1 MPPAPRRPP
10 YLTHLRV
17 LEPVAHL
24 PRPTRERWLRYADGR
39 PDRRELEGAAFTDSV
54 RRLAARPPVP
64 LPPRESKEGLLVEL
78 DGELYVCPQQ
88 PRLQAWHVLGSVD
101 ELVGAGVL
109 GDVVPATLREQA
121 VADLA
126 AHAGAGGEV
135 RLFTRTATWQVPLA
149 WFVLFE
155 GSERDLRL
163 DGERSLRYRT
173 RMGAARRR
181 CARALRTSREH
192 LAETDVVDDL
202 EQLGR
207 WLEDFDPRS
216 LVELDYGGLVD
227 LLDDL
232 SLRGDD
238 SASDVAE
245 GLAALADGD
254 MTSAAAAYQR
264 LSTRWQ
270 KLALLARAS

>member
-1 MPPAPRRPP
+1 MPAAARRPP

-17 LEPVAHL
+17 FEPVAHL
-24 PRPTRERWLRYADGR
+24 PGPSRDRWLRYADGR
-39 PDRRELEGAAFTDSV
+39 PGRRELEGAAFTDSV

-88 PRLQAWHVLGSVD
+88 PRLQAWHVLGTAE
-101 ELVGAGVL
+101 ELVGAGAL
-109 GDVVPATLREQA
+109 GEVVPATLREQA

-149 WFVLFE
+149 WFVLFD
-155 GSERDLRL
+155 GTERDLRL
-163 DGERSLRYRT
+163 DGERALRYRT

-181 CARALRTSREH
+181 CARGLRTAREH
-192 LAETDVVDDL
+192 LGDVDVVDDL
-202 EQLGR
+202 EQVGR

-227 LLDDL
+227 LLDDR

-238 SASDVAE
+238 SASDVAH
-245 GLAALADGD
+245 GLAALAEGD
-254 MTSAAAAYQR
+254 ATSAAAAYQR
-264 LSTRWQ
+264 LATRWQ
-270 KLALLARAS
+270 RLALLARAS